1 MATVYRAYAPR
12 FGRDVAI
19 KVLPPEF
26 LHDPDFRARFER
38 EAHIIAA
45 LEHPGI
51 VPVYDFG
58 EEAGLPYLVM
68 RYMVGGSLADR
79 LARVPLAPLETARIL
94 AAIAPALDM
103 AHARGVIHR
112 DLKPGNILL
121 DEHDNPYI
129 ADFGIAKLVEGS
141 AAFTSSG
148 IMGTPTYMSPE
159 QAQGNVA
166 LDGRSDV
173 YALGAMLYELLAGQ
187 PPYKADTP
195 LSLAMAHVLNPV
207 PHVQEAVPS
216 LSVEVDRVV
225 SRAMAKERE
234 QRYATAGALATALT
248 AAAQGMVQPAT
259 RHAAPAAVRQASQ
272 RPTPPSPGQLSPRPP
287 LPPSASAQRPSSRR
301 KAWPVW
307 IVSLAVMVML
317 LVTIAILS
325 VNWNRNPKTLT
336 TPTVVVIAPPSDTPV
351 VAAQPSRKPLR
362 QRRPTH
368 QRRARRQP
376 THQPLRLLRSQ
387 RRHAKTH
394 RPPRPNQR
402 RHRCRQL
409 LPHHDLPSRQCLWN
423 GFLSQMA
430 VSRWEVPKAKYSRRW
445 RSGM

>member
-1 MATVYRAYAPR
+1 MNSIGRYQIKHELRRGGMATVYRAYDPR

-187 PPYKADTP
+187 P
-195 LSLAMAHVLNPV
+195 
-207 PHVQEAVPS
+207 
-216 LSVEVDRVV
+216 
-225 SRAMAKERE
+225 
-234 QRYATAGALATALT
+234 
-248 AAAQGMVQPAT
+248 
-259 RHAAPAAVRQASQ
+259 
-272 RPTPPSPGQLSPRPP
+272 RPT
-287 LPPSASAQRPSSRR
+287 
-301 KAWPVW
+301 
-307 IVSLAVMVML
+307 
-317 LVTIAILS
+317 
-325 VNWNRNPKTLT
+325 
-336 TPTVVVIAPPSDTPV
+336 
-351 VAAQPSRKPLR
+351 
-362 QRRPTH
+362 RPT
-368 QRRARRQP
+368 
-376 THQPLRLLRSQ
+376 
-387 RRHAKTH
+387 
-394 RPPRPNQR
+394 
-402 RHRCRQL
+402 
-409 LPHHDLPSRQCLWN
+409 LP
-423 GFLSQMA
+423 
-430 VSRWEVPKAKYSRRW
+430 
-445 RSGM
+445 